1 MDVLPQPPPAH
12 AGQMPPDVVDVHDP
26 HPGFQHHI
34 RGLLQF
40 LQRGPLHRVAH
51 QRRAPAGK
59 AQQQQVVRPHLLCDV
74 DHPLAAPDA
83 LLIGQGMPSYIDL
96 RLSIDV
102 LLIPDL
108 DDGDAQ
114 RQILPQQILEGP
126 CHVIARLAGGKS
138 VHMTVPAQIVAAAA
152 DDQLAAL
159 PGIQSVQHP
168 LRQLQHLCLGPG
180 VAVGQQGLPILDF
193 IIAHGISSHIR
204 LMPN

>member
-1 MDVLPQPPPAH
+1 MSMTHIPA
-12 AGQMPPDVVDVHDP
+12 
-26 HPGFQHHI
+26 FSI
-34 RGLLQF
+34 TS
-40 LQRGPLHRVAH
+40 
-51 QRRAPAGK
+51 
-59 AQQQQVVRPHLLCDV
+59 VRPHLLCDV

-138 VHMTVPAQIVAAAA
+138 VHMTVLAQIVAAAA
-152 DDQLAAL
+152 DDQLAALPVHHLMEPL

-193 IIAHGISSHIR
+193 LIAHGISSHIR